1 MVDLPGQRHGVG
13 PIGTRLA
20 GMLRRWR
27 HDTTDGGVARRFAS
41 LSFLYRLANAGIA
54 FGSQILLA
62 RWMGGFEF
70 GVYVYVWTWCLLL
83 STLATLGFMSSP
95 QRFIPEYRVTG
106 ASDLLRGFLFGSRWI
121 SFGLAT
127 LIAGIGV
134 LGLVLFGEHLE
145 SWLIIPAYLAF
156 ACLPMLVVIGVQE
169 GIARSYDWSDLAL
182 VPTYIL
188 RPLLLIGGLW
198 LMHAMGYE
206 TGAREA
212 MIVSVVTV
220 WASGLWQLAALD
232 RRLAKHVEKGPRAY
246 ATGTW
251 IRVSASIFM
260 VEGFYLLLTYSDI
273 LILQHFVS
281 PEQVAIYFAA
291 SKLTAIVAFVYFAVA
306 SAAAHRYTQ
315 YHVSGDRAAL
325 QAFVRQSVA
334 WTFLPSLAAAVV
346 ILALGEPLLWLFGPE
361 FTAGYPVLP
370 ILMIGLLA
378 RASIGPAERLLTML
392 GHQSA
397 CGWVYMAAFATNV
410 ILNFALVPSLGLSG
424 AAVATAG
431 AVLVES
437 VMLFVLVKKRLG
449 LHAFYWGGRLT
460 AKA

>member
-1 MVDLPGQRHGVG
+1 MVDLPDQSHG
-13 PIGTRLA
+13 IGRA
-20 GMLRRWR
+20 GGGLGALLRRWR
-27 HDTTDGGVARRFAS
+27 HDTSDGGVARRFAS
-41 LSFLYRLANAGIA
+41 LSFLYRLANAAIA
-54 FGSQILLA
+54 FGTQILLA

-95 QRFIPEYRVTG
+95 QRFIPEYRVKGEG
-106 ASDLLRGFLFGSRWI
+106 ALLRGFLFGSRWL
-121 SFGLAT
+121 SFGLAS
-127 LIAGIGV
+127 LIAAVGV
-134 LGLVLFGEHLE
+134 AGLVLFGEHLD

-182 VPTYIL
+182 IPTYLL

-198 LMHAMGYE
+198 LVHALGFP

-220 WASGLWQLAALD
+220 WASGLWQLVALD
-232 RRLAKHVEKGPRAY
+232 RRLARHVEPGPRAY

-251 IRVSASIFM
+251 LRVSAAIFL

-291 SKLTAIVAFVYFAVA
+291 SKLTAIVAFVYYAVA
-306 SAAAHRYTQ
+306 SAAAHRFTQ
-315 YHVSGDRAAL
+315 YHVAGDRPAL

-334 WTFLPSLAAAVV
+334 WTFLPSLAAALV

-410 ILNFALVPSLGLSG
+410 VMNFALVPTLGLSG
-424 AAVATAG
+424 AAFATAG
-431 AVLVES
+431 AMIVES
-437 VMLFVLVKKRLG
+437 VLLFTLVRKRLG
-449 LHAFYWGGRLT
+449 LHAFYWGGRVT
-460 AKA
+460 GDA